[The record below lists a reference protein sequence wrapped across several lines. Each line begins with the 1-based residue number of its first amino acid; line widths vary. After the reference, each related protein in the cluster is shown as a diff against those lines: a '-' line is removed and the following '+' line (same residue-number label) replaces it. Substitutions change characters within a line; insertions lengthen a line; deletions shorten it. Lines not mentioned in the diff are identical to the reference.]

1 MGRLLAIDFGKKRCG
16 IAVTDI
22 LQIIAT
28 PLTTVD
34 TPVIYTF
41 LEKYLLENQV
51 DCIIVGQ
58 PTRMSGE
65 FSEIESDILAF
76 IEKIKLL
83 KNCPKIERINEAYT
97 SKLAM
102 QSMHTMQLKKKQ
114 RQDKRQLDKTSAT
127 IILQDY
133 MQFKGI

>member
-1 MGRLLAIDFGKKRCG
+1 MGRLLAIDYGKKRCG

-34 TPVIYTF
+34 TITVYSF
-41 LEKYLLENQV
+41 LEKYFSENKV
-51 DCIIVGQ
+51 DCVVIGQ

-65 FSEIESDILAF
+65 FSEIEADILAF
-76 IEKIKLL
+76 IEKIKLMP
-83 KNCPKIERINEAYT
+83 NCPKIERINEAYT

-102 QSMHTMQLKKKQ
+102 QSMHTMQVKKKQ
-114 RQDKRQLDKTSAT
+114 RQDKAQLDKTSAT

-133 MQFKGI
+133 MQFKGN